1 MAKRTKKPKKPA
13 SAYTVSEVEETG
25 IYQNL
30 VAAVPSIRG
39 SEAERLTRVEIDARW
54 TSQNKAKVNK
64 LVDAFRAKLE
74 ALGIEGK
81 TLKIVTV
88 FDRHGNYYYD
98 VRTEAGGRRHGDA
111 DLLPDGCLKSGKV
124 LALNS

>member
-13 SAYTVSEVEETG
+13 MSYTVAEIEETG

-30 VAAVPSIRG
+30 VAAVPSIKG
-39 SEAERLTRVEIDARW
+39 TEAVRLTRVEIDARW
-54 TSQNKAKVNK
+54 TAQNKAKVNK
-64 LVDAFRAKLE
+64 LVDTFRAKLA

-81 TLKIVTV
+81 TLNIVTV

-98 VRTEAGGRRHGDA
+98 VRTEAGGRRHGDGE
-111 DLLPDGCLKSGKV
+111 LLPKGCLKGGKV
-124 LALNS
+124 LALAS